1 MKLRYAILAI
11 SSVCLALVG
20 AIVFGWYQTEY
31 PSADKQARASIG
43 GPFALVDGDGHAVT
57 DRDYRGKWLVVYF
70 GFTFCPDACPTALNT
85 IAEAL
90 DALGPDAARVQPL
103 FITIDPERDTPPVM
117 KQYVAAFDSRIIG
130 LTGTP
135 QQIAAVAKA
144 YRTYYQRVG
153 DGPDYTMDHSTGIYL
168 VDPDGR
174 FNSLLPHDLSGQE
187 MAKRL
192 KELL

>member
-1 MKLRYAILAI
+1 VRSA
-11 SSVCLALVG
+11 LALAV
-20 AIVFGWYQTEY
+20 AIVFGWYQVAY
-31 PSADKQARASIG
+31 QPGNGAGQPAVG
-43 GPFALVDGDGHAVT
+43 GPFTLVDGDGRTVT

-70 GFTFCPDACPTALNT
+70 GFTFCPDACPTALSK
-85 IAEAL
+85 IAESL

-117 KQYVAAFDSRIIG
+117 KQYVAAFDSRIVG

-144 YRTYYQRVG
+144 YRAYYQRVG
-153 DGPDYTMDHSTGIYL
+153 DGPNYTMDHSTGIYL
-168 VDPDGR
+168 VDPAGR
-174 FNSLLPHDLSGQE
+174 FNSLLPHDSSGQE

>member
-1 MKLRYAILAI
+1 MKLHRIAIAI
-11 SSVCLALVG
+11 SAICIALAV
-20 AIVFGWYQTEY
+20 AIVFGWYQVVY
-31 PSADKQARASIG
+31 LSVDSPSRPSVG
-43 GPFALVDGDGHAVT
+43 GPFTLVDGDGRTVT

-70 GFTFCPDACPTALNT
+70 GFTFCPDACPTALNK
-85 IAEAL
+85 IAESL

-117 KQYVAAFDSRIIG
+117 KQYVAAFDSRIVG

-153 DGPDYTMDHSTGIYL
+153 DGPNYTMDHSTGIYL

-174 FNSLLPHDLSGQE
+174 FNSLLPHDLTGQE